1 MTGKVPKKG
10 RAMNEMELKAR
21 EQKARR
27 EYPETRA
34 AFARVRE
41 AATAKIFA
49 TRPGEKDKREE
60 LYRLV
65 HILDE
70 VERELLS
77 AMGQGRE
84 EIEVYLKELAG

>member
-1 MTGKVPKKG
+1 MT
-10 RAMNEMELKAR
+10 EEELKKREERAR
-21 EQKARR
+21 L
-27 EYPETRA
+27 EYPQTHA
-34 AFARVRE
+34 AFARVRA
-41 AATAKIFA
+41 AATARIFA
-49 TRPGEKDKREE
+49 TRPGEKEKREE

-84 EIEVYLKELAG
+84 EIEAYLKELAT

>member
-1 MTGKVPKKG
+1 MTGKSEEAL
-10 RAMNEMELKAR
+10 RAR
-21 EQKARR
+21 EQAART
-27 EYPETRA
+27 EFPQTHA

-41 AATAKIFA
+41 AATARIFA
-49 TRPGEKDKREE
+49 TRPGEREKREE

-77 AMGQGRE
+77 AMGRGRE
-84 EIEVYLKELAG
+84 EIEAYLKELAT

>member
-1 MTGKVPKKG
+1 MTEEK
-10 RAMNEMELKAR
+10 LKAR
-21 EQKARR
+21 EERARL

-49 TRPGEKDKREE
+49 TRPGEREKREE

-84 EIEVYLKELAG
+84 EIEAYLKELAT

>member
-1 MTGKVPKKG
+1 MTE
-10 RAMNEMELKAR
+10 AELKAR
-21 EQKARR
+21 EQRARR
-27 EYPETRA
+27 EYPETHA

-49 TRPGEKDKREE
+49 TRPPEREKREE

-77 AMGQGRE
+77 AMGRGQE
-84 EIEVYLKELAG
+84 EIEAYLKELSA

>member
-1 MTGKVPKKG
+1 MWKQLVMTEEK
-10 RAMNEMELKAR
+10 LKAR
-21 EQKARR
+21 EQQARH
-27 EYPETRA
+27 EYPETHA

-41 AATAKIFA
+41 AATARIFA
-49 TRPGEKDKREE
+49 TRPPEREKREE

-70 VERELLS
+70 VEHELLS

-84 EIEVYLKELAG
+84 EIEAYLEELKA

>member
-1 MTGKVPKKG
+1 MT
-10 RAMNEMELKAR
+10 EQELEAR
-21 EQKARR
+21 EKRARQ
-27 EYPETRA
+27 EYPQTHA

-49 TRPGEKDKREE
+49 TRPGERDKREE

-84 EIEVYLKELAG
+84 EIEAYLKELAT

>member
-1 MTGKVPKKG
+1 MTG
-10 RAMNEMELKAR
+10 RTEEALRAR
-21 EQKARR
+21 EQKARQ
-27 EYPETRA
+27 EFPQTQA

-49 TRPGEKDKREE
+49 TRPAEREKREE

-77 AMGQGRE
+77 AMGQGRD
-84 EIEVYLKELAG
+84 EIEAYLKELGA